1 MKKIALLLLAMAT
14 LLSCEKMSSLS
25 NGIYLN
31 GELISRM
38 DGHVSGYAV
47 ETHIQQLVTLYSFAV
62 FDDPSGMYVQI
73 DACKNVWGS
82 DYLWIIIRDNDWEG
96 GRGLLIQKPGIAKEM
111 TVRYYE
117 TTTGRTLEEMSIVRQ
132 VSGLLEIKEKKG
144 TTSGKARVDVSFVLS
159 NGDVYQIVY
168 RGEVDTNHGLT
179 ID

>member
-1 MKKIALLLLAMAT
+1 MKKIALLLLALAM

-47 ETHIQQLVTLYSFAV
+47 ETPQDITLYSFAV
-62 FDDPSGMYVQI
+62 FDDPSGMHVQI

-96 GRGLLIQKPGIAKEM
+96 GRGLLIQKPGIAEEM

-132 VSGLLEIKEKKG
+132 VSGLLEIKEKKE
-144 TTSGKARVDVSFVLS
+144 TTTGKARVDVSFVLS
-159 NGDVYQIVY
+159 NGDEYQIVY
-168 RGEVDTNHGLT
+168 RGEVDTNHGFYY